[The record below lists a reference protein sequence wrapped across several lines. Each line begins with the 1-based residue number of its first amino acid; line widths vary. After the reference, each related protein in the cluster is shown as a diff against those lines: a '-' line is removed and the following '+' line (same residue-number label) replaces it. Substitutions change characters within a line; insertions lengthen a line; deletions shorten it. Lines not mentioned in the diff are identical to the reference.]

1 MLRLVMGAFVSSSE
15 DEEEEEDQPKEQ
27 KQGPHGDSE
36 HGENLVD
43 TTESELRTI
52 TLKPVDR
59 QNLNDRVP
67 HRLPS
72 PTREQGDGREAGE
85 DVDNTPASAAP
96 PLSYKSASCPKMIH
110 LPQTNIALEKL
121 PPLEPISSSVELPH
135 GTPTKTTLYKMAS
148 VHPPARK
155 SNSVGARK
163 DKGPKFVPYE
173 PYKAAV
179 TPMVAVAKTKVKIP
193 GTLSKKCLPA
203 QIEDAEAE
211 LKSPNRDTKPELA
224 PQLAVSSPDEKLP
237 LQPLLSRHVVVERD
251 AEVASLRRELDERN
265 KQLRIQTQVN
275 TEVKRL
281 LVASVGEDIEAKVD
295 FLTQDKARLTADI
308 RQFATKISRDFEE
321 KEQLSVESNLW
332 KSKFLACSVII
343 DELARSKASLQHRG
357 EQYEHQVRLLQHEH
371 SVLWRSL
378 ADTNAVLSRLKSAF
392 DPLTVLPEPFSEVA
406 SVLGL
411 AENCRGMA
419 EALRERLVGS
429 KAAVDLKTA
438 SPLRER
444 VASSGGTPV
453 QIDTPAEE
461 GLRELLAAGS
471 SVEQTEGDYSAIASV
486 AVTGAART
494 HLMKL
499 GDKLQAPQ
507 SSSSFKNC
515 THCQGTVQNI

>member
-1 MLRLVMGAFVSSSE
+1 MGAFVSSSD
-15 DEEEEEDQPKEQ
+15 DEGEEEDQQ
-27 KQGPHGDSE
+27 KDQTQGPLGVSE
-36 HGENLVD
+36 ELVD
-43 TTESELRTI
+43 ATEAELRTI
-52 TLKPVDR
+52 TLNPVDR
-59 QNLNDRVP
+59 QNLKDCVP

-72 PTREQGDGREAGE
+72 PTREQGDGREAADDADGA
-85 DVDNTPASAAP
+85 PASRTA
-96 PLSYKSASCPKMIH
+96 PLSNKSASCPKLIH
-110 LPQTNIALEKL
+110 LPQTNITLEKL
-121 PPLEPISSSVELPH
+121 PPLEPSSVEMPH
-135 GTPTKTTLYKMAS
+135 GTPKTTLYKMSS

-155 SNSVGARK
+155 SNSIGGRK

-179 TPMVAVAKTKVKIP
+179 TPMVATAKAKAKVQASQ
-193 GTLSKKCLPA
+193 GALPVKGIIA
-203 QIEDAEAE
+203 PREEDKEE
-211 LKSPNRDTKPELA
+211 LKSQQELA
-224 PQLAVSSPDEKLP
+224 SRASSSENNGGNVKEED
-237 LQPLLSRHVVVERD
+237 VERD
-251 AEVASLRRELDERN
+251 STIADLRRELEERD

-295 FLTQDKARLTADI
+295 FLTQDKARLSADI
-308 RQFATKISRDFEE
+308 RQYATKISRDFEE

-332 KSKFLACSVII
+332 KSKFLACSVIV
-343 DELARSKASLQHRG
+343 DELARSKATLQHRG

-371 SVLWRSL
+371 SVLWRTL
-378 ADTNAVLSRLKSAF
+378 ADTNAVLATLKSAF
-392 DPLTVLPEPFSEVA
+392 DPLTVLPGPSSEVA

-411 AENCRGMA
+411 AEDCRGMA
-419 EALRERLVGS
+419 QALRERLVGS

-438 SPLRER
+438 SPKGEAVR
-444 VASSGGTPV
+444 VV

-461 GLRELLAAGS
+461 GLRRLLAAGS
-471 SVEQTEGDYSAIASV
+471 SVEQSESEYSQSISHL
-486 AVTGAART
+486 ART